1 MGRPNRRWPQKTL
14 EAQPGRC
21 STLTIVIISIIIS
34 IIMTS
39 HHDHHHMNICHP
51 YEQYVE
57 WGDSINFI
65 FMMMMMMN
73 DVHFD
78 IPLLAN
84 FKNLQLF
91 HDSGAEQRQGC
102 TELV

>member
-1 MGRPNRRWPQKTL
+1 
-14 EAQPGRC
+14 
-21 STLTIVIISIIIS
+21 
-34 IIMTS
+34 
-39 HHDHHHMNICHP
+39 MNNTEHQLYLHEGSKP
-51 YEQYVE
+51 ATPSEQFVE